1 MILFIKILFALVI
14 IIVADV
20 FPQDCE
26 VHLTIISDIEN
37 VNIFVDDSLVG
48 SGKNVNVI
56 LSKGQ
61 YKIIF
66 FSYSFHSSLTVRFL
80 RDTF

>member
-26 VHLTIISDIEN
+26 AHLTIISDIEN
-37 VNIFVDDSLVG
+37 VYIFIDD
-48 SGKNVNVI
+48 
-56 LSKGQ
+56 
-61 YKIIF
+61 
-66 FSYSFHSSLTVRFL
+66 
-80 RDTF
+80 